1 MKEGQELKDLNYTLR
16 LSTDYT
22 QRLTNFLFMPYTFAG
37 PQRNGDEYETFS
49 AFQTLIDL
57 SYIEQVTGET
67 LLIKDP
73 NLSTFQL
80 LTLDFNWVKFDLQIV
95 REGLSLHCFIS
106 DDCTTANG
114 LSSLLQQQSIT
125 VTWIHPASL
134 FGSLIF
140 FHCTSNIEENCL

>member
-73 NLSTFQL
+73 NLSTFLKKYQL
-80 LTLDFNWVKFDLQIV
+80 HSCTRTRFFSLERLKGK
-95 REGLSLHCFIS
+95 REK
-106 DDCTTANG
+106 
-114 LSSLLQQQSIT
+114 
-125 VTWIHPASL
+125 
-134 FGSLIF
+134 
-140 FHCTSNIEENCL
+140 